1 MKKFKK
7 TTAALLVAGLT
18 VAGSSYAWANEA
30 IFNSEDE
37 TAADV
42 TTATEIEPVV
52 TLVPSNN
59 ESEETTIEDETTS
72 PESLVEETTEEST
85 NEDTTIE
92 EFEVTTEDQDEET
105 ESAKEVTKDNEFPE
119 IPEGYTAGNLA
130 ALKQAYENAGS
141 ENAKQAILKNAL
153 KAIAKFEAKYGET
166 KISTETKAEIQVK
179 LELIGIKNPGETI
192 QPVLQEQPKVVSETI
207 VKAENQT
214 SSKETEVQQNT
225 DKKSLKAEQNTEV
238 KALQE
243 EHKAEMKALKEEH
256 KAENKALKEKNKEVK
271 KNGKDKE

>member
-1 MKKFKK
+1 M
-7 TTAALLVAGLT
+7 
-18 VAGSSYAWANEA
+18 AGSSYAWANEA

-37 TAADV
+37 TVADV

-59 ESEETTIEDETTS
+59 ESEETTNEDETTS

-92 EFEVTTEDQDEET
+92 ENEVTTEDQNEET
-105 ESAKEVTKDNEFPE
+105 KSAKEVTKDNEFAE

-179 LELIGIKNPGETI
+179 LELIGIKNPGETTI

-225 DKKSLKAEQNTEV
+225 DKKSLKEEQKTEK

-271 KNGKDKE
+271 KNGKDKVTKTI